1 MKAMILAAGKGSRLS
16 PLTDKTPKP
25 LLPIQGR
32 PLIEYIVKNLA
43 REGYHQIVINL
54 HHLGDQIIEFLGDGS
69 RYRVDITYS
78 LEEELLETGGGIKKA
93 LNLLGNEPFLIVNG
107 DIYTDFRFSDLPE
120 QLPNCLLY
128 TSPSPRDS

>member
-43 REGYHQIVINL
+43 REGYHEIVVNL
-54 HHLGDQIIEFLGDGS
+54 HHLGDQIMGLLGDGS
-69 RYRVDITYS
+69 RYRVNITYS
-78 LEEELLETGGGIKKA
+78 
-93 LNLLGNEPFLIVNG
+93 
-107 DIYTDFRFSDLPE
+107 
-120 QLPNCLLY
+120 CLLY
-128 TSPSPRDS
+128 TSPSPRDRQKARMTSSD